1 MLLSNIIQDNTKMN
15 ENEEYIFFYR
25 DRNIIINTG
34 KKTNITGEIIY
45 YAQADFNNV
54 FAVAECKEKALEN
67 CVKKIKFVVSLL
79 EKDVKLI
86 SQPQAITLA
95 KKYFEENFTNKELIK
110 NGLDALSYNVVV
122 EDEIFIF
129 SVTAFNS
136 HESVDSNKMNVIA
149 IVYINLVTSECDMIE
164 NRRAI

>member
-1 MLLSNIIQDNTKMN
+1 M
-15 ENEEYIFFYR
+15 
-25 DRNIIINTG
+25 
-34 KKTNITGEIIY
+34 
-45 YAQADFNNV
+45 
-54 FAVAECKEKALEN
+54 AECKEKALEN

-86 SQPQAITLA
+86 SQQQAITLA

-110 NGLDALSYNVVV
+110 NCFDALSYNAVV
-122 EDEIFIF
+122 EDETFIF
-129 SVTAFNS
+129 SVTAFNF